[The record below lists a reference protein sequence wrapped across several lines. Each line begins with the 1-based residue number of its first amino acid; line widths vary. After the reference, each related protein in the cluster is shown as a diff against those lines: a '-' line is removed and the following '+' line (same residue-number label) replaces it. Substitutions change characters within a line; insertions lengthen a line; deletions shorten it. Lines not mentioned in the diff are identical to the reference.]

1 MRIPFLSL
9 TSTVLVLSA
18 CGLAPGMHMDEGAA
32 VERGKKSDENFQII
46 PITPEVLKQQAEL
59 AAKSRK
65 PSQQD
70 PLADVA
76 AAYEYKVKAH
86 DVLTVIV
93 WDHPELTIPAGEFR
107 SEAATGNPVA
117 ADGTMFYPYVG
128 TLDVA
133 GKSLRQIRELLV
145 ERLGKYIQK
154 PQLDVKVAAFRSQ
167 KVQVSGEVMAP
178 STLPITDVP
187 MRALEAINLAKGFT
201 PEADLQTVTLTRQGK
216 VYSLDLLALQERGD
230 VSQNWLL
237 QEGDVLH
244 VPDRSRNR
252 VYVLGEVKKP
262 AARAMIKGRMTL
274 ADAIG
279 ETEGIDPLTSN
290 PGRIYVIRGAFESP
304 AIYRLDANS
313 PDALLL
319 AVQFQLKPH
328 DVVYVS
334 TYELTKWNRIMTQI
348 LPTIQALWQTSLT
361 VTNAANAVVPLVPS
375 AP

>member
-1 MRIPFLSL
+1 
-9 TSTVLVLSA
+9 
-18 CGLAPGMHMDEGAA
+18 MHMDEGAA
-32 VERGKKSDENFQII
+32 VERGKKADEKFQII
-46 PITPEVLKQQAEL
+46 PITSEVLTKQAE
-59 AAKSRK
+59 ATAKHQK
-65 PSQQD
+65 PRLED
-70 PLADVA
+70 PLAQLA
-76 AAYEYKVKAH
+76 ANYEYKVRPH

-128 TLDVA
+128 TLEVA
-133 GKSLRQIRELLV
+133 GKSLRQIRELVV
-145 ERLGKYIQK
+145 ERLAKYITK

-178 STLPITDVP
+178 STIPITDVP
-187 MRALEAINLAKGFT
+187 MRALEAINLAKGFS
-201 PEADLQTVTLTRQGK
+201 PEANLQDVTLTRQGK

-237 QEGDVLH
+237 QDGDVLH

-252 VYVLGEVKKP
+252 VYVMGEVKKP
-262 AARAMIKGRMTL
+262 SARLMIKGRMTL
-274 ADAIG
+274 ADALG
-279 ETEGIDPLTSN
+279 EAEGVDPLTSN

-319 AVQFQLKPH
+319 AIQFQLKPH

-334 TYELTKWNRIMTQI
+334 TYELTRWNRIMTQI
-348 LPTIQALWQTSLT
+348 LPTVQALWQSSLT
-361 VTNAANAVVPLVPS
+361 VTNAANAVVPFVATP
-375 AP
+375 

>member
-1 MRIPFLSL
+1 MRLPVITLMVALMFQ
-9 TSTVLVLSA
+9 TA
-18 CGLAPGMHMDEGAA
+18 CGLGPGMHLDEGAA
-32 VERGKKSDENFQII
+32 VARGKKVDENFEII
-46 PITPEVLKQQAEL
+46 QITPEVLTQQAE
-59 AAKSRK
+59 ASAKNQK
-65 PSQQD
+65 PRMED
-70 PLADVA
+70 PLAAVA
-76 AAYEYKVKAH
+76 KAYEYKVQPH

-128 TLDVA
+128 TLEVA
-133 GKSLRQIRELLV
+133 GKSLRQVRELLV
-145 ERLGKYIQK
+145 ERLAKYIQK
-154 PQLDVKVAAFRSQ
+154 PQLDVKVAAYRSQ

-187 MRALEAINLAKGFT
+187 MRALEAINLAKGFG
-201 PEADLQTVTLTRQGK
+201 PEANLQDVTLTRQGK

-237 QEGDVLH
+237 QDGDVLH

-252 VYVLGEVKKP
+252 VYVMGEVKKP
-262 AARAMIKGRMTL
+262 SSRVMVKGRITL
-274 ADAIG
+274 ADALG
-279 ETEGIDPLTSN
+279 ETEGVDPLTSN

-361 VTNAANAVVPLVPS
+361 VTNAANAVVPLVP
-375 AP
+375 